1 MLPPLLKVVAV
12 GSYGAKCAHILRAC
26 ISARRAH
33 RRVNVR
39 ALANVRLH
47 VLLHVLYASS
57 VFSDNALFGF
67 FHMSCF
73 RMLAVRTARSI
84 WVVAVRTAW
93 LICLAAVTLPKVI
106 KGIKILM
113 TKKI

>member
-1 MLPPLLKVVAV
+1 MCACIAGVHVYV
-12 GSYGAKCAHILRAC
+12 RERAHIRA
-26 ISARRAH
+26 
-33 RRVNVR
+33 NVR

-73 RMLAVRTARSI
+73 RMLAVRTQQI
-84 WVVAVRTAW
+84 KQN
-93 LICLAAVTLPKVI
+93 LAQYGLFKT
-106 KGIKILM
+106 
-113 TKKI
+113 